1 MNISDPTSGFSALIL
16 SENIASH
23 YTDLS
28 FVLLCLAAGNRKLC
42 NLYKLNCAK
51 NHCHRT
57 ELIITLRDPAQQYYQ
72 HVGVRGRNCK
82 VGTLLNSAVKL
93 IFATH
98 VILSSSFSCGF
109 FLIFFFCGKKNYVE
123 VWGFFF
129 VYCKSPSVL
138 LSQLNHLNRRI
149 KQMI

>member
-1 MNISDPTSGFSALIL
+1 MNTSDPTSGFSALIL

-57 ELIITLRDPAQQYYQ
+57 ELIITLRDPA
-72 HVGVRGRNCK
+72 
-82 VGTLLNSAVKL
+82 
-93 IFATH
+93 
-98 VILSSSFSCGF
+98 
-109 FLIFFFCGKKNYVE
+109 
-123 VWGFFF
+123 
-129 VYCKSPSVL
+129 
-138 LSQLNHLNRRI
+138 
-149 KQMI
+149 

>member
-1 MNISDPTSGFSALIL
+1 MNTSDPTSGFSALIL

-109 FLIFFFCGKKNYVE
+109 FLIFFSVE
-123 VWGFFF
+123 RRIMQKFLVFFLSIANPPVFFF
-129 VYCKSPSVL
+129 VNL
-138 LSQLNHLNRRI
+138 I
-149 KQMI
+149 I